1 MPRPRGLAAL
11 GGHGDL
17 EAVGNPSGLLQ
28 ADGRCGEQT
37 SVVVCSNN
45 DSQRSKCCGS
55 IDNGKWACI
64 G

>member
-1 MPRPRGLAAL
+1 L

-28 ADGRCGEQT
+28 EDGHCGEQT